1 MSERGFDRTSIRA
14 IAREA
19 GVSNRTVQH
28 HFPAKD
34 DLWRALVDEVL
45 VPGVKRVGAVPSP
58 DAHTIEESIGL
69 GVERALTR
77 PGLSGAVLTDPSDGA
92 RERMEYV
99 GSAVEGLMRDH
110 LASMESLIEA
120 EAVRRVDPTSL
131 SIMIAIGLA
140 CVSSAGTAI
149 EAIYGIDLDDTV
161 QRARLVSEIT
171 DLLLYGVVP
180 RPDGS

>member
-1 MSERGFDRTSIRA
+1 
-14 IAREA
+14 
-19 GVSNRTVQH
+19 
-28 HFPAKD
+28 
-34 DLWRALVDEVL
+34 
-45 VPGVKRVGAVPSP
+45 
-58 DAHTIEESIGL
+58 
-69 GVERALTR
+69 
-77 PGLSGAVLTDPSDGA
+77 
-92 RERMEYV
+92 
-99 GSAVEGLMRDH
+99 MRDH

-131 SIMIAIGLA
+131 SIVIAIGLA

-149 EAIYGIDLDDTV
+149 EAIYGIDLDDTD